1 MKTFHNNTLFSFLI
15 ISLISINIA
24 HTQNQTMTTSKN
36 LSEATFGGGCFWCTE
51 AIFTELKGVESVASG
66 YAGGQVKNPT
76 YEDVCT
82 GNTGHA
88 EVIRINYDPNQVSF
102 EKLLEVF
109 FNTHNPTTLNRQGAD
124 RGTQY
129 RSVVFYH
136 NDQQKQ
142 EAEAMIAA
150 LSKAKVFDEPIVTE
164 VSPIS
169 NYYPAEN
176 YHQDYFANN
185 PNNSYCNFV
194 IKPKLAKFMK
204 QYKADL
210 KK

>member
-1 MKTFHNNTLFSFLI
+1 MITFQKTIFNFLI

-24 HTQNQTMTTSKN
+24 HTQNQTMTTTQK

-51 AIFTELKGVESVASG
+51 AIFTELKGVESVAAG
-66 YAGGQVKNPT
+66 YAGGHVKNPT

-88 EVIRINYDPNQVSF
+88 EVIRINYNPKQVSF

-124 RGTQY
+124 QGTQY

-136 NDQQKQ
+136 NEQQKQ
-142 EAEAMIAA
+142 KAEAMIKA
-150 LSKAKVFDEPIVTE
+150 LNKAKVFEDPIVTE

>member
-1 MKTFHNNTLFSFLI
+1 MKTFYKTLSGFLI
-15 ISLISINIA
+15 ISLFSINIA
-24 HTQNQTMTTSKN
+24 HTQNQSMTTTQN
-36 LSEATFGGGCFWCTE
+36 LLEATFGGGCFWCTE
-51 AIFTELKGVESVASG
+51 AIFAELKGVESVASG
-66 YAGGQVKNPT
+66 YAGGHVKNPT
-76 YEDVCT
+76 YEEVCT
-82 GNTGHA
+82 GSTGHA
-88 EVIRINYDPNQVSF
+88 EVIRIIYDPKLVSY

-136 NDQQKQ
+136 DEKQKE
-142 EAEAMIAA
+142 EAEAMITA
-150 LSKAKVFDEPIVTE
+150 LDKAKVFDDPIVTE